1 MDSPPDPPSILF
13 QGLSLG
19 AGQTSPQSG
28 SSHAVSPGQSRGK
41 IDLSFSSPRSGS
53 SISPEDEGVFV
64 FGQPSLNRSISS
76 SSVFQ
81 FGGRDQNVAST
92 NRDTRAESFEFGT
105 LHNMTPL
112 PSPSPSRAT
121 TPQRIHQ
128 PQSPFTHLTTPPAKG
143 SHLTSENGTKAP
155 LFSFLSPSSSDS
167 RRQSSSVLPSTPSTP
182 SQPRVKAPESSF
194 VASPTP
200 EPSAPITPYDDR
212 AEAAPPHALFM
223 ATFQDALKLG
233 SDIAQKAVR
242 SIEKVQAGASGE
254 IDSEIDKLLGD
265 AKSLQRFHG
274 TDTRTIAVLG
284 DSGEGKSSLIN
295 SLLHFPGVAQTG
307 DIGSACTS
315 VVTEYRQKKAGH
327 TDPITIDVEYLS
339 GLEIRELIKELL
351 WSYRQLF
358 LPGVESSET
367 SEQDYNRYMRQSEQ
381 AWSALHAAFKHKRQF
396 TQRFAQDMSDGA
408 LERITN
414 QLIEWSREI
423 EWPTS
428 GADGFWTST
437 AQTAE
442 ECVEQTKLF
451 MQDKFWPFTK
461 IIRVYLNS
469 QVLKT
474 GVVLADLPGL
484 QDTNLARVRATQD
497 YLIKC
502 DNILIVA
509 KISRAITDQS
519 LKSSLFYV
527 LSRHM
532 PTEWEQSGTQ
542 RLNVSVVCTK
552 SEEINLRTARLEFC
566 GPNHSISNETM
577 TRLDDEINSAKNA
590 GDRTKK
596 KAAKKKQELLLV
608 QARNEHVKRNLQ
620 SVYSSEMNGRT
631 LDVFCVSNKWYEKYC
646 PKGNTEFVEASGIPG
661 LRRFCHTVT
670 ADAQLNEAKHFLRSR
685 LSALLNTLDLWASS
699 SLQKQD
705 EIEEPDDSIHTTLT
719 ELIGQMPSLVNTFQ
733 QDFMTCFRE
742 QIMTFFGRRDQHWDQ
757 AATKESLVWTTW
769 HWTQY
774 NAWCL
779 NNGVHETLKRG
790 HENWNAK
797 IIWKMRMELEGQW
810 DLVEEEVCDVFE
822 ALLNDAK
829 SRLESFKSSLYD
841 SLPQLLVEPIVE
853 SVTVQIGNLEYC
865 MGREQRQLSA
875 EVRAIRR
882 YASESNYNSYI
893 LQDMVPV
900 YRSAASQCGTGKA
913 ARQRSIVQGHIEQG
927 VIFPQMAVA
936 ISESMDKLIKTT
948 SGRLNT
954 ILRSVL
960 ATIESDLDI
969 VFQSYQRSH
978 ASPPTHYEGQED
990 KMNEFADEIR
1000 DLGQRHKQLL
1010 QSIEAI

>member
-1 MDSPPDPPSILF
+1 MADLSPDLPSILF
-13 QGLSLG
+13 EGLSLG
-19 AGQTSPQSG
+19 DGQTSPQHG
-28 SSHAVSPGQSRGK
+28 SSHSVASGQPRGK
-41 IDLSFSSPRSGS
+41 IDLSFSSIRSGS
-53 SISPEDEGVFV
+53 STSPEGEGVFI
-64 FGQPSLNRSISS
+64 FGQSSRNRSINSNA
-76 SSVFQ
+76 VFQ
-81 FGGRDQNVAST
+81 FGGRDQNVASAD
-92 NRDTRAESFEFGT
+92 RGARAESFSFGS

-112 PSPSPSRAT
+112 PSPSSSRAA
-121 TPQRIHQ
+121 TPQ
-128 PQSPFTHLTTPPAKG
+128 QSPSSYVTAPPAKVT
-143 SHLTSENGTKAP
+143 HAASENDTKA
-155 LFSFLSPSSSDS
+155 LAFSILSPSSSDS
-167 RRQSSSVLPSTPSTP
+167 RRQSLSLFSSTPSTP
-182 SQPRVKAPESSF
+182 SQPRLERPDSGGIVSPAPE
-194 VASPTP
+194 PL
-200 EPSAPITPYDDR
+200 APITLYDAR
-212 AEAAPPHALFM
+212 AESTPPHALFT
-223 ATFQDALKLG
+223 ATFQDVLKQA
-233 SDIAQKAVR
+233 SDIAQKVVR
-242 SIEKVQAGASGE
+242 SIEKIQIGAPKEEG
-254 IDSEIDKLLGD
+254 SEIDKFLGD
-265 AKSLQRFHG
+265 AKRLQRFQG

-315 VVTEYRQKKAGH
+315 VVTEYRQKKAHH

-339 GLEIRELIKELL
+339 ALEIRELIKELL

-358 LPGVESSET
+358 LPMVESNET

-381 AWSALHAAFKHKRQF
+381 AWSALHAAFRHNRQF

-408 LERITN
+408 LERITD
-414 QLIEWSREI
+414 QLIEWTREI
-423 EWPTS
+423 EWPT
-428 GADGFWTST
+428 GGVDGFWTST
-437 AQTAE
+437 AQTSE
-442 ECVEQTKLF
+442 ECVAQTKLF
-451 MQDKFWPFTK
+451 MQDKLWPFTK
-461 IIRVYLNS
+461 IIRS
-469 QVLKT
+469 QT

-502 DNILIVA
+502 DNIIIVA

-566 GPNHSISNETM
+566 GPNHSISTETM
-577 TRLDDEINSAKNA
+577 TWLDDEINSAKST
-590 GDRTKK
+590 GDRTRK

-646 PKGNTEFVEASGIPG
+646 PKGNAQFVEASGIPD

-685 LSALLNTLDLWASS
+685 FSALLNTLDLWACS
-699 SLQKQD
+699 SLQKQE
-705 EIEEPDDSIHTTLT
+705 EIGEPDDSVYIRVT
-719 ELIGQMPSLVNTFQ
+719 ELIDQMSDIVDTFQ
-733 QDFMTCFRE
+733 QDFTTCFQE
-742 QIMTFFGRRDQHWDQ
+742 QIMTFFGRRDQHWDD
-757 AATKESLVWTTW
+757 AASKESSVWTTW

-810 DLVEEEVCDVFE
+810 DLVEEEVSDVFA
-822 ALLNDAK
+822 ALLNGVK

-841 SLPQLLVEPIVE
+841 SLPQLRVEPIVE
-853 SVTVQIGNLEYC
+853 SVTVQIGNLEYQ
-865 MGREQRQLSA
+865 MNREKRQFSA
-875 EVRAIRR
+875 EVRLLILWIEL
-882 YASESNYNSYI
+882 YADTLPSRTTTPTY
-893 LQDMVPV
+893 
-900 YRSAASQCGTGKA
+900 
-913 ARQRSIVQGHIEQG
+913 
-927 VIFPQMAVA
+927 F
-936 ISESMDKLIKTT
+936 KT
-948 SGRLNT
+948 
-954 ILRSVL
+954 
-960 ATIESDLDI
+960 
-969 VFQSYQRSH
+969 
-978 ASPPTHYEGQED
+978 
-990 KMNEFADEIR
+990 
-1000 DLGQRHKQLL
+1000 
-1010 QSIEAI
+1010 